1 MDAII
6 VKRHGGRWAVQDVA
20 GTAPSEE
27 YDTRELAEIAARQLA
42 GESGREVRVDA
53 SAGDAQLGQV
63 TEPDVEGEEPIEGDA
78 GVHER
83 TGGAATGTEMSREGQ
98 AGL

>member
-6 VKRHGGRWAVQDVA
+6 VRRHGDRWAVQDTA
-20 GTAPSEE
+20 STAPSEE
-27 YDTRELAEIAARQLA
+27 YDTRELAEVAARQLA
-42 GESGREVRVDA
+42 GNSGREVRVDD
-53 SAGDAQLGQV
+53 SAEDQQLGQV
-63 TEPDVEGEEPIEGDA
+63 TEPDVEGERPTEGDA

-83 TGGAATGTEMSREGQ
+83 TGGAATGTEMPREPQ

>member
-6 VKRHGGRWAVQDVA
+6 VRRHGDRWAVQDDA
-20 GTAPSEE
+20 ATAPSEE
-27 YDTRELAEIAARQLA
+27 YDTRELAEVAARQLA
-42 GESGREVRVDA
+42 GDSGREVRVDD
-53 SAGDAQLGQV
+53 SADDQRLGQV
-63 TEPDVEGEEPIEGDA
+63 TEPDVEGERPTEGDA

-83 TGGAATGTEMSREGQ
+83 TGGAATGTEMPREPQ

>member
-1 MDAII
+1 MDPII
-6 VKRHGGRWAVQDVA
+6 VKRHGERWAVQDNQ

-27 YDTRELAEIAARQLA
+27 YDTRELAEVAARQLA
-42 GESGREVRVDA
+42 GDSGREVRFEDGG
-53 SAGDAQLGQV
+53 GDRQLGQV
-63 TEPDVEGEEPIEGDA
+63 TEPDVEGEEPQEGDA

-83 TGGAATGTEMSREGQ
+83 TGGAATGTEMPREGQ